1 MPDFVF
7 IAKLISSVS
16 IVVLL
21 SWIAEHVSPKV
32 AGLLSGYPLGAAIA
46 LFFYG
51 IEVSPEFA
59 SKSAVYTMIGLV
71 ASQALVYCYYRASVY
86 FKKFNIFFS
95 SMIAVSG
102 YFLVIWLIHFI
113 KLNHA
118 LAVVIPVI
126 SIFLFSYLFRKIDNM
141 EIQKRLRLSYSL
153 LFLRAIFA
161 GSIILIITGAAKWVN
176 STWAGLFSAFPVTL
190 FPLMLIIHF
199 TYGKKYVHTIIKNF
213 PTGLGSLITYSLTV
227 SIVYPV
233 CGVYL
238 GTFVSFTMATAY
250 LLIYYLIT
258 AKLKGSRKAKLT
270 NPLRPFV
277 SAVRKIT

>member
-1 MPDFVF
+1 MLL
-7 IAKLISSVS
+7 AKLISSVS

-21 SWIAEHVSPKV
+21 SWVAEHMGPKV

-51 IEVSPEFA
+51 LEVSPQFA

-71 ASQALVYCYYRASVY
+71 ASQAFVYCYYRASVY
-86 FKKFNIFFS
+86 FKKFNIFYS
-95 SMIAVSG
+95 SMISVSG

-113 KLNHA
+113 KLNYA
-118 LAVVIPVI
+118 LAIVIPII
-126 SIFLFSYLFRKIDNM
+126 SVFLFSYLFREIDNM
-141 EIQKRLRLSYSL
+141 EVQKRLKLSYSL

-161 GSIILIITGAAKWVN
+161 GYIIFVITGAAKWVN
-176 STWAGLFSAFPVTL
+176 STWAGLLSAFPITL

-213 PTGLGSLITYSLTV
+213 PMGLGSLITYCLTV
-227 SIVYPV
+227 SIAYPV

-238 GTFVSFTMATAY
+238 GTFISFTIATAY
-250 LLIYYLIT
+250 LLIYYFMT

-270 NPLRPFV
+270 NLLGPLRL
-277 SAVRKIT
+277 RC

>member
-7 IAKLISSVS
+7 LAKLISSVS

-21 SWIAEHVSPKV
+21 SWVAEHMGPKV

-51 IEVSPEFA
+51 LEVSPQFA

-71 ASQALVYCYYRASVY
+71 ASQAFVYCYYRASVY
-86 FKKFNIFFS
+86 FKKFNIFCS
-95 SMIAVSG
+95 SIISMAG

-118 LAVVIPVI
+118 FAIVIPII
-126 SIFLFSYLFRKIDNM
+126 SIFLFSYLFREIDNM
-141 EIQKRLRLSYSL
+141 EVQKRLRLSYSL

-161 GSIILIITGAAKWVN
+161 GSIILVITGAAKWVN
-176 STWAGLFSAFPVTL
+176 STWAGLLSAFPVTL

-199 TYGKKYVHTIIKNF
+199 TYGKKYVHTIIRNF
-213 PTGLGSLITYSLTV
+213 PMGLGSLITYCLTV
-227 SIVYPV
+227 SIAYPV

-238 GTFVSFTMATAY
+238 GTFISFTIATAY
-250 LLIYYLIT
+250 LLIYYFMT

-270 NPLRPFV
+270 NLLGPLRL
-277 SAVRKIT
+277 RC

>member
-7 IAKLISSVS
+7 LAKLISSVS

-21 SWIAEHVSPKV
+21 SWVAEHMGPKV

-51 IEVSPEFA
+51 LEVSPQFA

-71 ASQALVYCYYRASVY
+71 ASQAFVYCYYRASVY
-86 FKKFNIFFS
+86 FKKFNIFCS
-95 SMIAVSG
+95 SMISMAG

-118 LAVVIPVI
+118 FAIVIPII
-126 SIFLFSYLFRKIDNM
+126 SVLLFSYLFREIDNM
-141 EIQKRLRLSYSL
+141 EVQKRLRLSYSL

-161 GSIILIITGAAKWVN
+161 GSIILVITGAAKWVN
-176 STWAGLFSAFPVTL
+176 STWAGLLSAFPITL

-213 PTGLGSLITYSLTV
+213 PMGLGSLITYCLTV
-227 SIVYPV
+227 SIAYPV

-238 GTFVSFTMATAY
+238 GTFISFTIATAY
-250 LLIYYLIT
+250 LLIYYFMT

-270 NPLRPFV
+270 NLLGPLRL
-277 SAVRKIT
+277 RC

>member
-7 IAKLISSVS
+7 LAKLISSVS

-21 SWIAEHVSPKV
+21 SWVAEHMGPKV

-51 IEVSPEFA
+51 LEVSPQFA

-71 ASQALVYCYYRASVY
+71 ASQAFVYCYYRASVY
-86 FKKFNIFFS
+86 FKKFNIFCS
-95 SMIAVSG
+95 SMISMAG

-118 LAVVIPVI
+118 FAIVIPII
-126 SIFLFSYLFRKIDNM
+126 SVFLFSYLFREIDNM
-141 EIQKRLRLSYSL
+141 EVQKRLRLSYSL

-161 GSIILIITGAAKWVN
+161 GSIILVITGAAKWVN
-176 STWAGLFSAFPVTL
+176 STWAGLLSAFPITL

-213 PTGLGSLITYSLTV
+213 PMGLGSLITYCLTV
-227 SIVYPV
+227 SIAYPV

-238 GTFVSFTMATAY
+238 GTFISFTIATAY
-250 LLIYYLIT
+250 LLIYYFMT

-270 NPLRPFV
+270 NLLGPLRL
-277 SAVRKIT
+277 RC

>member
-7 IAKLISSVS
+7 LAKLISSVS

-21 SWIAEHVSPKV
+21 SWIAEHMSPKV

-51 IEVSPEFA
+51 IEVSAEFA
-59 SKSAVYTMIGLV
+59 SKSALYTMIGLV
-71 ASQALVYCYYRASVY
+71 ASQAFVYCYYQASVY
-86 FKKFNIFFS
+86 FRKFNIFYS
-95 SMIAVSG
+95 SLIAVSG

-118 LAVVIPVI
+118 FAVVIPII

-141 EIQKRLRLSYSL
+141 EIQKRLRLSCRL
-153 LFLRAIFA
+153 LFLRSIFA
-161 GSIILIITGAAKWVN
+161 GSIILVITGAAKWVN
-176 STWAGLFSAFPVTL
+176 STWAGLLSAFPITL

-213 PTGLGSLITYSLTV
+213 PMGLGSLISYSLTV
-227 SIVYPV
+227 SIAYPV
-233 CGVYL
+233 CAVYL
-238 GTFVSFTMATAY
+238 GTFISFATATAY
-250 LLIYYLIT
+250 LLIYHLIT
-258 AKLKGSRKAKLT
+258 KKRRGSRKAKLT
-270 NPLRPFV
+270 NLLGPF
-277 SAVRKIT
+277 RFRC